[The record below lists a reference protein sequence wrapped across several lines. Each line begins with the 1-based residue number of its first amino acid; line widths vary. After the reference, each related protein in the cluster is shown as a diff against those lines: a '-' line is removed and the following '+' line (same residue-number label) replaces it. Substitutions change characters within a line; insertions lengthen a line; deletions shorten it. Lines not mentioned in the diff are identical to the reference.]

1 MFLCEYVG
9 SEATVNKLVEFQG
22 FLEDVKGL
30 LQKLFTWDVQ
40 LDGRLMR
47 KCLRSAFLDKSVYYT
62 DHV

>member
-1 MFLCEYVG
+1 MNILAVKQQ
-9 SEATVNKLVEFQG
+9 SKSLVEFRRL
-22 FLEDVKGL
+22 LEDVKGL
-30 LQKLFTWDVQ
+30 LQKRFAWDVQ